1 MTEPDLKNKLGL
13 RIKALRL
20 ERNMTQNALAIECD
34 FEKASM
40 SRIESGQANPTIS
53 TLFKISNA
61 LDVKISELFK
71 D

>member
-1 MTEPDLKNKLGL
+1 MTEPDLRNKLGQK
-13 RIKALRL
+13 IKILRL
-20 ERNMTQNALAIECD
+20 ERKMTQNALAMECD

-53 TLFKISNA
+53 TLFKISMA
-61 LDVKISELFK
+61 LEVHISELFQ